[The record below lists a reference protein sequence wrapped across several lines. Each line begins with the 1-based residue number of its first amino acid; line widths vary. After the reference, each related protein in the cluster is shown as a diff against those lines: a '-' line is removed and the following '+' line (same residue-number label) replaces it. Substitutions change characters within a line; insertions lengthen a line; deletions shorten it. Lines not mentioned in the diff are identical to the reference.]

1 MKLSELTTDETLD
14 VLCEITPCVERIVKD
29 EKIINIAGKA
39 IDTKGM
45 TQTGVLMSALDRI
58 GALVPAMLKDHRS
71 DIYCI
76 LGAVNRIDPAQI
88 AAQKLTETLA
98 QIDDVFH
105 DEELLSFFR
114 SFGRQAQKAPSAPS
128 APLPGSGQEDTSP
141 FSQDS

>member
-29 EKIINIAGKA
+29 DGIINTIGKA

-45 TQTGVLMSALDRI
+45 TQAGVMMAGLEKISAM
-58 GALVPAMLKDHRS
+58 VPALLKDHRS
-71 DIYCI
+71 DLYHI

-88 AAQKLTETLA
+88 AAQKLTVTLT
-98 QIDDVFH
+98 QIDEAIH
-105 DEELLSFFR
+105 DEELLAFFR

-128 APLPGSGQEDTSP
+128 APPPGSVQEDTSP
-141 FSQDS
+141 FSQYS

>member
-1 MKLSELTTDETLD
+1 MKLSDLTTDETLD

-29 EKIINIAGKA
+29 EGIINTIGKA

-45 TQTGVLMSALDRI
+45 TQTGVMMAGLEKISAM
-58 GALVPAMLKDHRS
+58 VPALLKDHRS
-71 DIYCI
+71 DIYHI

-88 AAQKLTETLA
+88 AAQKLTVTLT
-98 QIDDVFH
+98 QIDEAIH
-105 DEELLSFFR
+105 DEELLAFFR

-128 APLPGSGQEDTSP
+128 APLPGSVQEDTSP

>member
-45 TQTGVLMSALDRI
+45 TQTGVLMEALDRI

-76 LGAVNRIDPAQI
+76 LGAVNRVDPAEI
-88 AAQKLTETLA
+88 AAQKLTVTLM
-98 QIDDVFH
+98 QIDEILH
-105 DEELLSFFR
+105 DEDLLVFFK
-114 SFGRQAQKAPSAPS
+114 SFGRQERETPSAPS
-128 APLPGSGQEDTSP
+128 ATPHASE
-141 FSQDS
+141 

>member
-29 EKIINIAGKA
+29 EKIISIAGKA

-45 TQTGVLMSALDRI
+45 TQTGVFMEALDRI

-76 LGAVNRIDPAQI
+76 LGAVNRVDPAEI
-88 AAQKLTETLA
+88 AAQKLTVTLM
-98 QIDDVFH
+98 QIDEILH
-105 DEELLSFFR
+105 DEDLLFFFK
-114 SFGRQAQKAPSAPS
+114 SFGRQERKTPSAPS
-128 APLPGSGQEDTSP
+128 ATPHASE
-141 FSQDS
+141 